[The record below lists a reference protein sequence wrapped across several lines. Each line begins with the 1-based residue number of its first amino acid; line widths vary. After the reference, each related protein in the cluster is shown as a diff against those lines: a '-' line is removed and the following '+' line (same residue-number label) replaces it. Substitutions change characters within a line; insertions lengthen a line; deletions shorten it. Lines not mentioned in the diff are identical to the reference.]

1 MAAIFG
7 AYIATMLLHIA
18 IGMSVPNDTPVLLT
32 SIYSIFLC
40 WTGLM
45 VLIYF
50 IRRAWVSWL
59 ILISISLISS
69 ALIFI

>member
-7 AYIATMLLHIA
+7 AYIATMFIHIA
-18 IGMSVPNDTPVLLT
+18 IGKSVPHDTPVLLT
-32 SIYSIFLC
+32 STYSVFLC
-40 WTGLM
+40 WVGLM

-50 IRRAWVSWL
+50 IQRAWVSWL
-59 ILISISLISS
+59 ILVAISLFSS